1 MHTNTAFKL
10 VAVVAFVL
18 GTAPALHAQTLMA
31 ARELYASAEYN
42 EALTMLDS
50 LSERPN
56 PTEDQ
61 RTVQLYRTLCL
72 LAVGRRAD
80 ADKAIE
86 TMVSHDPLYRPAV
99 DDIPPRMRSAFTD
112 TRKRLLPSIL
122 QQKYMEAKSAFDK
135 EDFKAATDGF
145 KQVLD
150 GLADPDVTPVA
161 SQPPLADLKTLAVG
175 FHDLSMK
182 AATPPPPPPA
192 PAPAMPTVPQA
203 PRLYGVGDPGVVA
216 PVTIVQRVPPFRGKV
231 LAAGMGILEII
242 IDETG
247 AVESARMR
255 VPLNGSYD
263 KLVLSA
269 AKSWQ
274 YQPATV
280 DGVPVRFRK
289 MVQVSLVPTP
299 PGTDD

>member
-1 MHTNTAFKL
+1 MQTNTSMKL
-10 VAVVAFVL
+10 CAVVAFVL
-18 GTAPALHAQTLMA
+18 GMAPELHAQTITA
-31 ARELYASAEYN
+31 ARDLYASAEYN
-42 EALTMLDS
+42 EALTMLDT
-50 LSERPN
+50 LSARENSQDDR
-56 PTEDQ
+56 
-61 RTVQLYRTLCL
+61 RTIQLYRTLCL
-72 LAVGRRAD
+72 LAVGRRTD

-86 TMVSHDPLYRPAV
+86 ALVSHDPLYRPAV

-122 QQKYMEAKSAFDK
+122 QQKYMDAKSAFDK

-145 KQVLD
+145 RQVLD

-182 AATPPPPPPA
+182 AATPPPPPPMPEPAA
-192 PAPAMPTVPQA
+192 PVMPQA
-203 PRLYGVGDPGVVA
+203 PKLYGVGDPGVVA

-231 LAAGMGILEII
+231 LSAGMGILEVI

-255 VPLNGSYD
+255 VPLNGAYD

-280 DGVPVRFRK
+280 AGVPVRFRK
-289 MVQVSLVPTP
+289 MVQVSLVPTV
-299 PGTDD
+299 PGTND

>member
-1 MHTNTAFKL
+1 MKTKTSLRLF
-10 VAVVAFVL
+10 AVVAFVFAA
-18 GTAPALHAQTLMA
+18 APALHAQTLTA

-50 LSERPN
+50 LTERQN
-56 PTEDQ
+56 TTEDQ
-61 RTVQLYRTLCL
+61 RAIQLYRTLCL

-122 QQKYMEAKSAFDK
+122 QQKYMAAKTAFDK
-135 EDFKAATDGF
+135 EDYKAATDGF
-145 KQVLD
+145 KQVLE

-192 PAPAMPTVPQA
+192 PAPVAPVVPQA
-203 PRLYGVGDPGVVA
+203 PKLYSVGDPGVIA

-231 LAAGMGILEII
+231 LTAGMGILEVV

-255 VPLNGSYD
+255 VPLNGAYD

-299 PGTDD
+299 PGGTN